1 VTRALNML
9 GNIYIVFFLGSCLAS
24 VTRVKR
30 QTSLDTRQIVEI
42 VCSACEQRIAENPP
56 NVCCRCIDERATCN
70 NEIATGGGGGGKSRP
85 KRREQVGPGLTC
97 ADDIDCQLF
106 GQCSNSGCDVQ
117 GTNVVSQE
125 DFGLDLKQGGRDAC
139 PFGQKSCCNPVDS
152 ETVAIRLG
160 LISQGNPL
168 GEIVVDTQEVCED
181 PRLSA
186 LQDFGHGV
194 ICGKRDSRVYYDA
207 NLPESF
213 TNPGEWPWAVLI
225 FRNEEY
231 IGAGALM
238 DNDVVVTVGHK
249 VKDYVNDSRGL
260 KVRLGDWN
268 PNRRDGKEEH
278 PHIEKSVTCVKLH
291 PNADLTD
298 TLANNVA
305 VLKLGDVLKSSLT
318 DTEKAVASVI
328 DLKSAPVRSADIPEG
343 VKGSSKVDGTTF
355 LDLRLGLVAVDQGLD
370 PLGDPRD
377 VPEPQTEPVAQS
389 YINTIC
395 LPRSER
401 QFQSQDTNCW
411 VAAWGD
417 KLERQ
422 REVDLPLVTRS
433 ECERRLR
440 PIFEEKGVKNWSL
453 QPSELCAGGVR
464 GKDSCRGEG
473 GAPLVCYDKESDQYF
488 ALGLVNYGF
497 GCNNT
502 RPAVYTNLGDSS
514 VQRFI
519 TSAFSNNN
527 FC

>member
-1 VTRALNML
+1 M
-9 GNIYIVFFLGSCLAS
+9 G
-24 VTRVKR
+24 
-30 QTSLDTRQIVEI
+30 
-42 VCSACEQRIAENPP
+42 
-56 NVCCRCIDERATCN
+56 
-70 NEIATGGGGGGKSRP
+70 
-85 KRREQVGPGLTC
+85 
-97 ADDIDCQLF
+97 DDIVCQLF
-106 GQCSNSGCDVQ
+106 GVCSRSGCDVQ
-117 GTNVVSQE
+117 GTSVVRRE
-125 DFGLDLKQGGRDAC
+125 DIGLDIRQGGGNAC
-139 PFGQKSCCNPVDS
+139 PFGQQSCCNPVDS
-152 ETVAIRLG
+152 ETLAKRLG

-168 GEIVVDTQEVCED
+168 GEVVVDTKQVCED

-207 NLPESF
+207 NLAESF
-213 TNPGEWPWAVLI
+213 TNPGEWPWAILI
-225 FRNEEY
+225 FRNDQY

-249 VKDYVNDSRGL
+249 VKDYVNNPRGL

-268 PNRRDGKEEH
+268 PNRRDRAEEH
-278 PHIEKSVTCVKLH
+278 PHIEKLVTCVKLH
-291 PNADLTD
+291 PNADLTK

-305 VLKLGDVLKSSLT
+305 VLKLGEVNGKLT
-318 DTEKAVASVI
+318 PTEQSIASVI
-328 DLKSAPVRSADIPEG
+328 DLKSAPVRSADLPEG
-343 VKGSSKVDGTTF
+343 ESGSSKVDGTTF

-370 PLGDPRD
+370 PLGDQRD
-377 VPEPQTEPVAQS
+377 PPEQPTEPVSQS

-401 QFQSQDTNCW
+401 QFQNQPDNCW

-433 ECERRLR
+433 DCESRLG
-440 PIFEEKGVKNWSL
+440 PIFEERGVKNWRL
-453 QPSELCAGGVR
+453 QPSEVCAGGVR

-473 GAPLVCYDKESDQYF
+473 GAPLVCYDQDSDQYF

-502 RPAVYTNLGDSS
+502 YPAVYTNLADPS
-514 VQRFI
+514 VQGFI
-519 TSAFSNNN
+519 TSAFRNNN